1 MLNNTMVTFFRR
13 AFTSGIFGLLVSVML
28 VTPALASIGNQNPNL
43 TVQLTITPTI
53 ITSPNQVTASASI
66 TNNTKKTDRVTANV
80 EIVSPKGTATTYTE
94 KYTIQAGKTV
104 SKTVIYTVAADAE
117 KGLYKITLLATDKTG
132 STSWAT
138 EYLTVE

>member
-1 MLNNTMVTFFRR
+1 MILRRLFISCVLAVFTLAPTF
-13 AFTSGIFGLLVSVML
+13 TQV
-28 VTPALASIGNQNPNL
+28 LAAAGNQNPNL

-53 ITSPNQVTASASI
+53 ITAPGQVTASASI
-66 TNNTKKTDRVTANV
+66 TNNMNKTNRVIARV

-104 SKTVIYTVAADAE
+104 SKTESYTVSADAE
-117 KGLYKITLLATDKTG
+117 KGVYTITLLATDKTG
-132 STSWAT
+132 TSWAT